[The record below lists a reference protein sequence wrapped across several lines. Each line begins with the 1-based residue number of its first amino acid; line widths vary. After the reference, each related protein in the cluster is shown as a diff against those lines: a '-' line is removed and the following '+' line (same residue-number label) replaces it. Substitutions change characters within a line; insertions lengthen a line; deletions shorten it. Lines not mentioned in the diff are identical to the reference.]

1 MSHFITGED
10 RTQTTLFPASF
21 DDYISDNNP
30 VRMVDY
36 FVDDLDLG
44 ALDFNRVDPASTG
57 RPAYHPGVLLKIYI
71 YGYLNRI
78 QSSRRLERES
88 QRNIELIWLTGR
100 LAPDFKTIA
109 DFRKDNGK
117 AIRRVCAE
125 FVTLCRKMKLFS
137 ETIVAIDGSKFKA
150 VNNRDRNFTT
160 AKMERQLA
168 VVEKKIAG
176 YLADLD
182 EADQGAPDVTETETE
197 KLQEKISALK
207 EKKQRLKK
215 IETQMLEA
223 PDKQVSLTDPDCR
236 SMQTR
241 GNGIVGYNVQTA
253 VDVKH
258 HLIPAHGVIN
268 SGSDRSQLNSM
279 AEKTRQAMGVETLE
293 VLADAGY
300 YNGKEIVACED
311 NGITT
316 FVPKTDTSNSKA
328 EGRFSKQDFQYIP
341 KDNEYLCPAG
351 QRLTYRYDTFDKK
364 AQKQLHVYRTSGCRD
379 CKIKK
384 QCTTGKERRISR
396 WEREDELDVMQQ
408 RLEKSPEKMLLRK
421 QTVEHPFGTI
431 KHWMGATHFLMKTLE
446 HVNTEMSLHVLAYN
460 MKRVMNIMGVK
471 ALMEQMQA

>member
-1 MSHFITGED
+1 
-10 RTQTTLFPASF
+10 
-21 DDYISDNNP
+21 
-30 VRMVDY
+30 MVDY
-36 FVDDLDLG
+36 FVDDLNLATLG
-44 ALDFNRVDPASTG
+44 FNRIDPASTG
-57 RPAYHPGVLLKIYI
+57 RPAYHPCVLLKIYI

-78 QSSRRLERES
+78 QSSRRLEREC
-88 QRNIELIWLTGR
+88 QRNIELIWLTGD

-125 FVTLCRKMKLFS
+125 FVGLCRRMKLFS

-150 VNNRDRNFTT
+150 VNNRDKNFTT
-160 AKMERQLA
+160 AKMKRKLA
-168 VVEKKIAG
+168 AVEKKIAS

-182 EADQGAPDVTETETE
+182 EADLGAPDVTEAESE

-207 EKKQRLKK
+207 EKKQSLKK
-215 IETQMLEA
+215 LEAQMLEA

-236 SMQTR
+236 SMKSR
-241 GNGIVGYNVQTA
+241 GTGIVGYNVQTA

-258 HLIPAHGVIN
+258 HLIPAHEVTN
-268 SGSDRSQLNSM
+268 SGSDKNQLSSM
-279 AEKTRQAMGVETLE
+279 AEKTRKAMGSKTLE

-300 YNGKEIVACED
+300 YNGKEILACEKD
-311 NGITT
+311 KITT
-316 FVPKTDTSNSKA
+316 FVPKPNTSNSKA

-341 KDNEYLCPAG
+341 EDNEYRCPAD

-364 AQKQLHVYRTSGCRD
+364 AQKKLHVYMSSACRD
-379 CKIKK
+379 CKIKE
-384 QCTTGKERRISR
+384 QCTKGKERRISR
-396 WEREDELDVMQQ
+396 WEHEDVLDVMQQ
-408 RLEKSPEKMLLRK
+408 RLEENPEKMLLRK
-421 QTVEHPFGTI
+421 QTVEHPYGTI

-471 ALMEQMQA
+471 ALMAAMQA

>member
-1 MSHFITGED
+1 M
-10 RTQTTLFPASF
+10 
-21 DDYISDNNP
+21 
-30 VRMVDY
+30 MDY
-36 FVDDLDLG
+36 FVDDLDLA
-44 ALDFNRVDPASTG
+44 ALGFNRIDPASTG
-57 RPAYHPGVLLKIYI
+57 RPAYHPSVLLKIYI

-78 QSSRRLERES
+78 QSSRRLEREC
-88 QRNIELIWLTGR
+88 QRNIELIWLTGN

-125 FVTLCRKMKLFS
+125 FVGLCRRMKLFS

-150 VNNRDRNFTT
+150 VNNRDKNFTT

-168 VVEKKIAG
+168 AVEKKIAG

-182 EADQGAPDVTETETE
+182 EADQSAPDVTEAETE

-215 IETQMLEA
+215 LEAQMLEA

-236 SMQTR
+236 SMKTR
-241 GNGIVGYNVQTA
+241 GSWIVGYNVQTA

-268 SGSDRSQLNSM
+268 CGNDKNQLNSM
-279 AEKTRQAMGVETLE
+279 AEKTREAMGSETLE

-300 YNGKEIVACED
+300 FNSKEIVECED
-311 NGITT
+311 DKITT
-316 FVPKTDTSNSKA
+316 FVPKPNTSNSKA
-328 EGRFSKQDFQYIP
+328 EGRFSKEDFQYIP
-341 KDNEYLCPAG
+341 EDNEYRCPAG
-351 QRLTYRYDTFDKK
+351 QRLTYRFDTFDKK
-364 AQKQLHVYRTSGCRD
+364 AQKKLHVYTSSACRD
-379 CKIKK
+379 CKIKE
-384 QCTTGKERRISR
+384 QCTTAKERRVKR
-396 WEREDELDVMQQ
+396 WEREDVVDAMQQ
-408 RLEKSPEKMLLRK
+408 RLEENPEKMLLRK
-421 QTVEHPFGTI
+421 QTVEHPYGTI

-460 MKRVMNIMGVK
+460 MKRVMNIMGVR
-471 ALMEQMQA
+471 ALMEAMQA